1 MHDLSAMAV
10 FAAIAEAGS
19 LTQAA
24 ERLSLSKSAVSKQ
37 LSRLEERLGARL
49 VNRNTR
55 QVSLT
60 EVGIVY
66 FDFCARILEEA
77 EAAEA
82 AVANLQDAPR
92 GRLRVNAPMSFGTMH
107 LAAALTGF
115 ANAYPEITVDLELTD
130 AFVDLVDGGIDV
142 AVRITS
148 MQDSTLIARQ
158 LAPACRMVAASPDYL
173 AEHGTPQHP
182 RDLSRHNCMIYSLA
196 PNPGTWVFREADGS
210 AMPIPVQ
217 GSIRSNNGEVLR
229 EAAIAG
235 LGILVDPTF
244 ITYRAIRDG
253 RLVPLLCDY
262 ELPRSGIHA
271 VYPNRR
277 HLSPKVRAF
286 IDFLGNHFGDPP
298 YWDRH
303 IQTVLD
309 R

>member
-19 LTQAA
+19 LTLAA

-55 QVSLT
+55 QISLT
-60 EVGIVY
+60 EVGTVY
-66 FDFCARILEEA
+66 FEFCARILEEA

-82 AVANLQDAPR
+82 AVANLQGAPR

-107 LAAALTGF
+107 LAEALTGF
-115 ANAYPEITVDLELTD
+115 AKAYPEIVVDMELTD
-130 AFVDLVDGGIDV
+130 SFVDLVDSGFDV
-142 AVRITS
+142 AVRIS
-148 MQDSTLIARQ
+148 AMQDSTLIARQ
-158 LAPACRMVAASPDYL
+158 LAPARRLMVASPDYL
-173 AEHGTPQHP
+173 ARHGVPQHP
-182 RDLSRHNCMIYSLA
+182 RDLSDHNCLIYTLS
-196 PNPGTWVFREADGS
+196 PNPGTWMFRTADGP
-210 AMPIPVQ
+210 MPIQVS
-217 GSIRSNNGEVLR
+217 GTVRSNNGEVLR

-235 LGILVDPTF
+235 IGLLVDPTF

-253 RLVPLLCDY
+253 RLVPVLTDFDMG
-262 ELPRSGIHA
+262 RSGIYA

-303 IQTVLD
+303 I
-309 R
+309 

>member
-1 MHDLSAMAV
+1 M
-10 FAAIAEAGS
+10 
-19 LTQAA
+19 
-24 ERLSLSKSAVSKQ
+24 
-37 LSRLEERLGARL
+37 
-49 VNRNTR
+49 
-55 QVSLT
+55 
-60 EVGIVY
+60 
-66 FDFCARILEEA
+66 
-77 EAAEA
+77 
-82 AVANLQDAPR
+82 ANLQDAPR

-298 YWDRH
+298 TGTATSRPCWTADAGLGTGR
-303 IQTVLD
+303 LD
-309 R
+309 QAGCLTRAGRSGSGCRRGRRQCSWRGRCCPRRPR

>member
-24 ERLSLSKSAVSKQ
+24 ERLALSKSAVSKQ

-60 EVGIVY
+60 EVGAVY
-66 FDFCARILEEA
+66 FDYCARILEEA

-107 LAAALTGF
+107 LAEALTGF
-115 ANAYPEITVDLELTD
+115 ARAYPEVTVDLELTD

-148 MQDSTLIARQ
+148 MQDSTLVARQ
-158 LAPACRMVAASPDYL
+158 LAPARSILAASPDYL
-173 AEHGTPQHP
+173 ARHGTPQHP
-182 RDLSRHNCMIYSLA
+182 QELRDHNCMIYTLA
-196 PNPGTWVFREADGS
+196 PNPGSWSFRSPDGS
-210 AMPIPVQ
+210 SIPVQ
-217 GSIRSNNGEVLR
+217 VRGTMRSNNGEVLR

-235 LGILVDPTF
+235 LGILRDPTF
-244 ITYRAIRDG
+244 ISYRAIRDG

-262 ELPRSGIHA
+262 ELPQSGIHA

-277 HLSPKVRAF
+277 YLSPKVRAF
-286 IDFLGNHFGDPP
+286 IDFLSRHFGDPP

-303 IQTVLD
+303 IAPVLPG
-309 R
+309 

>member
-19 LTQAA
+19 LTLAA

-60 EVGIVY
+60 EVGTVY

-107 LAAALTGF
+107 LAEALTGF
-115 ANAYPEITVDLELTD
+115 AKAYPEITVDLELTD
-130 AFVDLVDGGIDV
+130 ALVDLVDSGIDV

-158 LAPACRMVAASPDYL
+158 LAPARSMLAASPDYL
-173 AEHGTPQHP
+173 ARHGMPQHP
-182 RDLSRHNCMIYSLA
+182 RDLRNHNCMIYTLA
-196 PNPGTWVFREADGS
+196 PHPGSWTFRAPDGS
-210 AMPIPVQ
+210 SIPVQ
-217 GSIRSNNGEVLR
+217 VRGTMRSNNGEVLR

-235 LGILVDPTF
+235 LGILRDPTF
-244 ITYRAIRDG
+244 ISYRAIRDG
-253 RLVPLLCDY
+253 RLVPLLSDF
-262 ELPRSGIHA
+262 ELPQFGIHA

-286 IDFLGNHFGDPP
+286 IDFLDNHFGDPP

-303 IQTVLD
+303 IQTVLE

>member
-19 LTQAA
+19 LTVAA

-60 EVGIVY
+60 EVGTVY
-66 FDFCARILEEA
+66 FGFCARILEEA

-82 AVANLQDAPR
+82 AVANLQGAPR

-107 LAAALTGF
+107 LAEALTGF
-115 ANAYPEITVDLELTD
+115 AGRYPEITVDLELTD
-130 AFVDLVDGGIDV
+130 AFVDLVDSGIDV

-158 LAPACRMVAASPDYL
+158 LAPSRGMVVASPDYL
-173 AEHGTPQHP
+173 ARHGVPAHP
-182 RDLSRHNCMIYSLA
+182 RDLRNHNCMIYTLA
-196 PNPGTWVFREADGS
+196 PNPGTWNFRTADGG
-210 AMPIPVQ
+210 ARPIQVQ
-217 GSIRSNNGEVLR
+217 GSMRSNNGEVLR

-235 LGILVDPTF
+235 QGIVMNPTF

-253 RLVPLLCDY
+253 RLVPLLCDFD
-262 ELPRSGIHA
+262 LPQSGIHA

-286 IDFLGNHFGDPP
+286 IDFLGDHFGDPP

-303 IQTVLD
+303 IEAVLQ

>member
-19 LTQAA
+19 LTVAA

-60 EVGIVY
+60 EVGTVY
-66 FDFCARILEEA
+66 FEFCARILEEA

-82 AVANLQDAPR
+82 AVANLQGAPR

-107 LAAALTGF
+107 LAQALTGF
-115 ANAYPEITVDLELTD
+115 AKQYPEIVVDMELTD
-130 AFVDLVDGGIDV
+130 SFVDLVDSGFDV
-142 AVRITS
+142 AVRIS
-148 MQDSTLIARQ
+148 AMQDSTLIARQ
-158 LAPACRMVAASPDYL
+158 LAPARRMMVASPDYL
-173 AEHGTPQHP
+173 ARFGVPEHP
-182 RDLSRHNCMIYSLA
+182 RDLRDHNCLIYTLA
-196 PNPGTWVFREADGS
+196 PNPGTWTFQTDEGT
-210 AMPIPVQ
+210 MPIQVS
-217 GSIRSNNGEVLR
+217 GTMRSNNGEVLR

-235 LGILVDPTF
+235 IGILVDPTF

-253 RLVPLLCDY
+253 RLVPVLTGFDLGQ
-262 ELPRSGIHA
+262 SGIHA

-286 IDFLGNHFGDPP
+286 IDFLSDHFGDPP

-303 IQTVLD
+303 I
-309 R
+309 

>member
-55 QVSLT
+55 QISLT
-60 EVGIVY
+60 EVGTVY

-107 LAAALTGF
+107 LAEALTGF
-115 ANAYPEITVDLELTD
+115 ARAYPEITVDLELTD
-130 AFVDLVDGGIDV
+130 SLVDLVDSGIDV
-142 AVRITS
+142 AVRISS

-158 LAPACRMVAASPDYL
+158 LAPARSMLAASPDYL
-173 AEHGTPQHP
+173 ARHGTPKHP
-182 RDLSRHNCMIYSLA
+182 RDLRNHNCMIYTLA
-196 PNPGTWVFREADGS
+196 THPGSWTFRSPDGS
-210 AMPIPVQ
+210 SFPVQ
-217 GSIRSNNGEVLR
+217 VRGTMRSNNGEVLR

-235 LGILVDPTF
+235 LGILRDPTF
-244 ITYRAIRDG
+244 ISYRAIRDG
-253 RLVPLLCDY
+253 RLVPLLCDF
-262 ELPRSGIHA
+262 ELPQLGIHA

-286 IDFLGNHFGDPP
+286 IDFLDNHFGDPP

-303 IQTVLD
+303 IQAVLD